1 MAKTAEVAS
10 QMARPWR
17 SSGWRSARSRP
28 IRRSTSSSSRAA
40 APRPGTRPTAEALG
54 AHLAAHLPPHA
65 LPARLHVLDQLPRTA
80 TGKVDR
86 RALLARADAPVPEA
100 ATN

>member
-1 MAKTAEVAS
+1 VFEAAVWLRDDEAWGA
-10 QMARPWR
+10 QLEA
-17 SSGWRSARSRP
+17 
-28 IRRSTSSSSRAA
+28 AA
-40 APRPGTRPTAEALG
+40 APRPGARLTPEVLA

-65 LPARLHVLDQLPRTA
+65 LPARLDVLDQLPRTA

-86 RALLARADAPVPEA
+86 RALSARIEGAVTQA